1 MDLVVLRAT
10 GDVWDSS
17 GDVKVARSFGNFVG
31 GWLRAFGAF
40 AVIAACGGACGG
52 SPTAV
57 VAPTVPLSSS
67 IEAQT
72 ELRSIEASF
81 AQSSRAERL
90 ALEDRLL
97 AFQEHFPGDALSP
110 VADVMLAWIAL
121 ERGDLGRA
129 TELSTRAEKQ
139 TNALGTT
146 AELARMIQG
155 AALRRS
161 GKADAA
167 LGKLLPLL
175 GKLIDAHARTFLNE
189 ETTASAIGA
198 KRHEQAI
205 ELMLVWL
212 HEAAIE
218 ERAEVRA
225 KLAELLASIPP
236 ADLAPILE
244 QRRKKYPEPQHEELE
259 VQKTLVERLSDAAI
273 SARDQG
279 LAGRLLGAAMPLLGP
294 RADEIAGLATGA
306 AGARVE
312 APTLGLV
319 LPTRSLEA
327 RRRGTQVTTGVMH
340 GLGLPG
346 STARLVTR
354 DDLGR
359 ATGIEDALEG
369 LGADGAAVV
378 IAGIDREEAT
388 IAAKFAARESIP
400 VVLLHPP
407 APDVADS
414 PFVFVL
420 GEEPERIRKALVAAL
435 PARGQ
440 TVWIGDR
447 GSVDMARAEA
457 FECNRLPPSFRGIG
471 GVVAFGGCVPDVLLA
486 ISGTNV
492 KAAVGLD
499 LGGVSLP
506 RGTIAATAG
515 LYPIDPRAPSSP
527 SLADWLR
534 VHPDPPS
541 LWAGL
546 GRDAAVLA
554 WVGVSGLPTQGTRDP
569 KEVKQRREQALAA
582 LASAEWE
589 LWTSEAKGFA
599 GGRKLSRTIGVREV
613 R

>member
-1 MDLVVLRAT
+1 M
-10 GDVWDSS
+10 
-17 GDVKVARSFGNFVG
+17 ARSLGNSLG
-31 GWLRAFGAF
+31 RSARALAGF
-40 AVIAACGGACGG
+40 ALALGCAAACGGSRTG
-52 SPTAV
+52 V

-72 ELRSIEASF
+72 ELRGIEASF

-90 ALEDRLL
+90 ALENRLL
-97 AFQEHFPGDALSP
+97 AFHEHFPKDALGP

-129 TELSTRAEKQ
+129 TELASRAEKQ
-139 TNALGTT
+139 TDFVGTT

-161 GKADAA
+161 GKAEAA

-175 GKLIDAHARTFLNE
+175 GKLIDPHARTFLNE
-189 ETTASAIGA
+189 EATASAIGA
-198 KRHEQAI
+198 KHHGQAI

-212 HEAAIE
+212 HEASLE
-218 ERAEVRA
+218 ERAEVRS

-236 ADLAPILE
+236 VALAPILE
-244 QRRKKYPEPQHEELE
+244 ERRRKYPEPLNEELE
-259 VQKTLVERLSDAAI
+259 VQKTLIERLSDAAI
-273 SARDQG
+273 SARDQQ
-279 LAGRLLGAAMPLLGP
+279 LARRLLGAAMPLLGTS
-294 RADEIAGLATGA
+294 ADEIAELAAGA

-327 RRRGTQVTTGVMH
+327 RRRGTQVISGVMF

-346 STARLVTR
+346 SKARLVTR

-359 ATGIEDALEG
+359 DTGIEDALEG
-369 LGADGAAVV
+369 LGADGAAIV
-378 IAGIDREEAT
+378 IAGVDREEAT

-414 PFVFVL
+414 PFVFVV
-420 GEEPERIRKALVAAL
+420 GEEPERVRKALVGVL
-435 PARGQ
+435 PAKGQ
-440 TVWIGDR
+440 TVWVGDK
-447 GSVDMARAEA
+447 GSVDMAREEA
-457 FECNRLPPSFRGIG
+457 FECSRLPPSWRGIG
-471 GVVAFGGCVPDVLLA
+471 GVVVFGSCVSDVLLA
-486 ISGTNV
+486 ISGTSV

-506 RGTIAATAG
+506 KGTLAATAG
-515 LYPIDPRAPSSP
+515 VYPIDPKAPGQASIVEWMR
-527 SLADWLR
+527 L
-534 VHPDPPS
+534 HPDPPS

-554 WVGVSGLPTQGTRDP
+554 WVGVEGLPTQGTRDP
-569 KEVKQRREQALAA
+569 KEVKRRREQAAAA
-582 LASAEWE
+582 LAAAERE
-589 LWTSEAKGFA
+589 LWTTEAKGF
-599 GGRKLSRTIGVREV
+599 GGARKLARTIGVREV